1 MRAISKELK
10 AQVEEEI
17 NIQQVIKNPSASQG
31 KMVIWG
37 GAIVTA
43 KNMKEGT
50 VFEIVQKPLSSE
62 ERPLNVDRSD
72 GRFLALYDGYLD
84 VAIYSKGREVTVA
97 GTIKETKKQI
107 VATFSHRRTERSI
120 PIEYSEDEV
129 DKLQDLWQSHL
140 TGLNEN
146 VSSILPANIADVVSH
161 LNAWLAKAGV
171 SK

>member
-1 MRAISKELK
+1 LIFICTGCVRAISKELK

-37 GAIVTA
+37 GEIVTA

-50 VFEIVQKPLSSE
+50 VFEIVQKPLTSE

-97 GTIKETKKQI
+97 GRIKETQKRLLGEI
-107 VATFSHRRTERSI
+107 DYTY
-120 PIEYSEDEV
+120 P
-129 DKLQDLWQSHL
+129 
-140 TGLNEN
+140 
-146 VSSILPANIADVVSH
+146 VVSAQEVH
-161 LNAWLAKAGV
+161 IWPSRDNKKYYISPHWRYPDWHYYPYRRYP
-171 SK
+171 